1 MKKNNAVPIRVNLL
15 ALLIIILVFA
25 GCQFGTEPERDDP
38 VGSMDAFIEH
48 FAPSYRSFAAASEA
62 ERLAPAGTSS
72 AGISATATLTPPT
85 DAAPWTFPGAVG
97 ETTNAP
103 TQVNYP
109 SPGLTTTGTISYV
122 SDTEFKVEAVTRP
135 QPGFERIYQ
144 GAVTTEVY
152 FVNGDGT
159 LIGGPDKADTDTWY
173 REKFQTEYTFANG
186 STATAYEHILA
197 TYDGGSETVVTSPLG
212 ASVLDGHPIDSGFAP
227 FDINGDMSFEVDFG
241 AAPTQVRAG
250 TNALYSSMVLF
261 KYAVNPQVV
270 VPFLPGSQNGAVV
283 YGTRYYTEH
292 ASGTQTIGTTY
303 IVEEAF
309 LQGQFGSPIARM
321 VTRQEVVFNDD
332 GQAVSRRQRMRITI
346 NPGTLSYVVAAEHN
360 GLRNAA
366 PRGQDAIIRNLT
378 RDAWPADLFEDFEVS
393 TRDWEN

>member
-1 MKKNNAVPIRVNLL
+1 MKNNNAVSIRVNLF

-38 VGSMDAFIEH
+38 VSSMDAFIEH
-48 FAPSYRSFAAASEA
+48 FAPSYRSFAAAAEA

-85 DAAPWTFPGAVG
+85 DDAPWTFPGD
-97 ETTNAP
+97 EQTTNAP

-122 SDTEFKVEAVTRP
+122 SATEFKVEAVTRP

-152 FVNGDGT
+152 FVDADGI
-159 LIGGPDKADTDTWY
+159 LIGDPGKLGTNSVY
-173 REKFQTEYTFANG
+173 RDKFQTEYTFANG

-197 TYDGGSETVVTSPLG
+197 TYNGGTVVKSPLG
-212 ASVLDGHPIDSGFAP
+212 ASELDGLHPIHSGFAP

-270 VPFLPGSQNGAVV
+270 VPFMPGSQNGAVV

-292 ASGTQTIGTTY
+292 ASGSQTVGTTY

-309 LQGQFGSPIARM
+309 LQDQFVSPIARM
-321 VTRQEVVFNDD
+321 VTRQEVVFNDN

-346 NPGTLSYVVAAEHN
+346 NPGTLAYVVAAEHN

-393 TRDWEN
+393 TRDWPN